1 MDTKD
6 LRILLSSIIE
16 LRELYGQLVDPAKGA
31 NGTMADIIHEMGMER
46 LERVESGKYYSE
58 QYHSGTD

>member
-1 MDTKD
+1 MDIKD
-6 LRILLSSIIE
+6 LRILLNSIIE
-16 LRELYGQLVDPAKGA
+16 LRELYGEIVDPRNGA
-31 NGTMADIIHEMGMER
+31 TVKLCESIHDLGMER

>member
-1 MDTKD
+1 MDTRD
-6 LRILLSSIIE
+6 LRILLTSIIE
-16 LRELYGQLVDPAKGA
+16 IRELYSELIDPRKGA
-31 NGTMADIIHEMGMER
+31 SVQTCEAIHELGMER

>member
-6 LRILLSSIIE
+6 LRILLTSIIE
-16 LRELYGQLVDPAKGA
+16 IRELYAELMDPRRGA
-31 NGTMADIIHEMGMER
+31 SVHTCDAIHDLGMER